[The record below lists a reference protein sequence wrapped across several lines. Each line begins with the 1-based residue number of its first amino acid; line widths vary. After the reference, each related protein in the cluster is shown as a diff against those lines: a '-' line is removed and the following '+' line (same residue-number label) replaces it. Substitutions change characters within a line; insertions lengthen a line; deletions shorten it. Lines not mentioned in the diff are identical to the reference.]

1 MRQFS
6 DGLAILAGAGCCWLG
21 TLLARADEVIVTS
34 RYRLQALPNVPTVEE
49 SGVPGF
55 ETTAWLGVMGPA
67 GLPPTIRQKCRT
79 PSES

>member
-6 DGLAILAGAGCCWLG
+6 DGLAVLAVAGPCWLG

-55 ETTAWLGVMGPA
+55 DTGVAWRNGTRRPA
-67 GLPPTIRQKCRT
+67 ANDPSKVQDT